1 MVVGLAA
8 AFLTALAAILALGA
22 RARRVAPPP
31 ARRSELIVD
40 WTREWRRALNS
51 LDRPVP
57 GERRRRQRPSARSSS
72 RAS

>member
-1 MVVGLAA
+1 MLAWFAA
-8 AFLTALAAILALGA
+8 ALFVGVAAILAVGV

-31 ARRSELIVD
+31 ARRNDLIVD

-57 GERRRRQRPSARSSS
+57 GERRRRPAS
-72 RAS
+72 RWSPRA

>member
-1 MVVGLAA
+1 MFAWLAA
-8 AFLTALAAILALGA
+8 ALLTALVAILAIGL
-22 RARRVAPPP
+22 RARSVAPPP
-31 ARRSELIVD
+31 ARRNELIVD

-57 GERRRRQRPSARSSS
+57 GERRRRQASRSS

>member
-1 MVVGLAA
+1 MVALLATA
-8 AFLTALAAILALGA
+8 LLTALAAILALGV

-31 ARRSELIVD
+31 ARRNELIID

-57 GERRRRQRPSARSSS
+57 GERRRRQGARSSS

>member
-1 MVVGLAA
+1 MFAWLAA
-8 AFLTALAAILALGA
+8 ALFTALAAILALGV

-31 ARRSELIVD
+31 ARRNELIFD

-57 GERRRRQRPSARSSS
+57 GERRRRPAPRSSS
-72 RAS
+72 AS

>member
-1 MVVGLAA
+1 MFAWLAA
-8 AFLTALAAILALGA
+8 ALLTALAAILALGV

-31 ARRSELIVD
+31 ARRNELIVD

-51 LDRPVP
+51 LDSPVP
-57 GERRRRQRPSARSSS
+57 GERRPRQVPSRSSS

>member
-1 MVVGLAA
+1 MFAWLAIA
-8 AFLTALAAILALGA
+8 LLMALTAILGIGA
-22 RARRVAPPP
+22 RARRAAPPP
-31 ARRSELIVD
+31 ARRNELIVD

-57 GERRRRQRPSARSSS
+57 GERRRRQASRST

>member
-1 MVVGLAA
+1 MFAWLAA
-8 AFLTALAAILALGA
+8 ALFTALAAILALGV

-31 ARRSELIVD
+31 ARRNELIVD

-57 GERRRRQRPSARSSS
+57 GQRRRRAAWRSSS
-72 RAS
+72 RSS